1 VAACRAGFVV
11 KESLVVFSGWLSTGW
26 LLAAAEGEK
35 VADEPIGS
43 PFGSSFIPFLVVIMV
58 LFWLMVIRPQKT
70 KEREFK
76 AMLGNLK
83 KNDRVVTIGGIH
95 GVVTN
100 FQKEIDRVTI
110 RVDEATGA
118 TLRVGLNAI
127 ARILGDETEESDK
140 AAGKK

>member
-1 VAACRAGFVV
+1 VTSSLLSAGWF
-11 KESLVVFSGWLSTGW
+11 
-26 LLAAAEGEK
+26 LAEAQGEQ
-35 VADEPIGS
+35 VTS
-43 PFGSSFIPFLVVIMV
+43 PFAQMLPFFAIVMV
-58 LFWLMVIRPQKT
+58 LFWLIVIRPQKS

-100 FQKEIDRVTI
+100 VQKEVERVTI
-110 RVDEATGA
+110 RVDETTGT

-127 ARILGDETEESDK
+127 SRVLGDESEETDK
-140 AAGKK
+140 LTSKK